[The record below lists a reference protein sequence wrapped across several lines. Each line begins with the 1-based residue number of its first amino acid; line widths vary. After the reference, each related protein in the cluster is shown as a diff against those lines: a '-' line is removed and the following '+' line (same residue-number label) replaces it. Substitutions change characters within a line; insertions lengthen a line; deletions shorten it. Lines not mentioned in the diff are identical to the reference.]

1 MGICAISLS
10 SLSEYLKNFIK
21 KEPNVLVSTPKGSPN
36 PSMHWAK
43 CQGRCGTEPTAHPL
57 TALSRCPWT
66 TPALPPTPNLAMLL
80 SLEGNANVTWPK
92 RTFLL
97 STSFCF

>member
-57 TALSRCPWT
+57 THCSESVSLDYTSPSPHSQPGHALKSRGERK
-66 TPALPPTPNLAMLL
+66 LHLA
-80 SLEGNANVTWPK
+80 
-92 RTFLL
+92 
-97 STSFCF
+97 